1 MPSAR
6 STLALVAALAYGAS
20 VLAMPMQN
28 SYDLVERDYDDLA
41 ELDARMY
48 DTDVEEYYARDV
60 TTSAV
65 AAAASTTVPAVPT
78 NSGVSTH
85 HHKGSHR
92 HSHGHKQLHKHLQNN
107 HKAHGKKG
115 AVAPTT
121 TGSLFAPTPSPD
133 AANSKL
139 VAREPRGGKG
149 GKGRGGKRGG
159 HGGKGRKHGGKGHR
173 GGKGG
178 KRAKAAAEASAEPAG
193 GEAPAAEP
201 IAARGLFS
209 RKHKKTA
216 DEKASVTSETASKTE
231 EKELDA
237 PSASSSAT
245 PSTRKHKHKHS
256 KKAGKRHGLHRL
268 SRHRLGKHSKKATPT
283 SSLATSATPSATA

>member
-6 STLALVAALAYGAS
+6 STLALVAALAYGTS

-48 DTDVEEYYARDV
+48 DTDVEENYVRDV
-60 TTSAV
+60 TTS
-65 AAAASTTVPAVPT
+65 AAASTTVPAVPT

-92 HSHGHKQLHKHLQNN
+92 HSHGHKHLHKHLQNS

-121 TGSLFAPTPSPD
+121 TGSLSAPTPSPE

-159 HGGKGRKHGGKGHR
+159 RGGKGRKRGGKGHR

-193 GEAPAAEP
+193 AEAPAAEP

-209 RKHKKTA
+209 KKNKKTA

-237 PSASSSAT
+237 PKESSPAT
-245 PSTRKHKHKHS
+245 TPTRKHKHKHS

-268 SRHRLGKHSKKATPT
+268 SRHRLNKHSKKATPT

>member
-6 STLALVAALAYGAS
+6 STLALVAALAYGTS

-48 DTDVEEYYARDV
+48 DTDVEENYVRDV
-60 TTSAV
+60 TTS
-65 AAAASTTVPAVPT
+65 AAASTTVPAVPT
-78 NSGVSTH
+78 HSGVSTH

-92 HSHGHKQLHKHLQNN
+92 HSHGQKHLQKHLHNG
-107 HKAHGKKG
+107 HKAHGKKSG
-115 AVAPTT
+115 VAPTA
-121 TGSLFAPTPSPD
+121 TGSLSAPTQSPD

-159 HGGKGRKHGGKGHR
+159 RGGKGRKHGGKGHR

-178 KRAKAAAEASAEPAG
+178 KRAKAAAEASAEPPAG

-237 PSASSSAT
+237 PKESSSAT

-268 SRHRLGKHSKKATPT
+268 SRHRLNKHSKKATPT